1 MEDGQSPQQVWDTA
15 DPPFPVWPEN
25 FSFGPRAR
33 TGDQLN
39 ARPEIGV
46 SRNIPF
52 FMKRTNGRVH
62 MCQILRMTRSLK
74 QIVSFKYKPQEGL
87 VSFSRNDTVD
97 FLGGR

>member
-39 ARPEIGV
+39 ARPEVGV

-52 FMKRTNGRVH
+52 FMKRSSYVPN
-62 MCQILRMTRSLK
+62 
-74 QIVSFKYKPQEGL
+74 FA
-87 VSFSRNDTVD
+87 NDTVTKAD
-97 FLGGR
+97 RVI